1 MQYFGTWRT
10 FVSLYFLLRYLIFNL
25 LLNFANLKVLRDL
38 SFRCTCKSLLLEL
51 SIPHILLTLRFE
63 LSLNLQHLLHVLLYV
78 VLAVNQHLGC
88 LCAIHLIILRLRNV
102 DPRCNLREP
111 LHLPLILV
119 DLEPPL

>member
-1 MQYFGTWRT
+1 MQYFGTWWT
-10 FVSLYFLLRYLIFNL
+10 FVSLYFLLRYLFFNF

-38 SFRCTCKSLLLEL
+38 SFRCACKSLLLEL
-51 SIPHILLTLRFE
+51 SILHLLLTLCLE
-63 LSLNLQHLLHVLLYV
+63 LSLNLQHLPHVLLYV
-78 VLAVNQHLGC
+78 VFAVNQHFGC